1 MSDGALVVRL
11 SVVKVVQHR
20 ALKRVADFAP
30 VLLGEHGNGT
40 ASVKEPE

>member
-1 MSDGALVVRL
+1 MTLAN
-11 SVVKVVQHR
+11 VKVVQRR
-20 ALKRVADFAP
+20 ALKRAGDLAP